1 MPSDERNLLFR
12 LTAPLFPSVFSVL
25 SWSWPPGMGW
35 PYAAMISDSAAPSID
50 RIPHIWASPSCSLQT
65 MILAQGGDVH
75 LKFRHTDSRQGLP

>member
-1 MPSDERNLLFR
+1 
-12 LTAPLFPSVFSVL
+12 
-25 SWSWPPGMGW
+25 MGW